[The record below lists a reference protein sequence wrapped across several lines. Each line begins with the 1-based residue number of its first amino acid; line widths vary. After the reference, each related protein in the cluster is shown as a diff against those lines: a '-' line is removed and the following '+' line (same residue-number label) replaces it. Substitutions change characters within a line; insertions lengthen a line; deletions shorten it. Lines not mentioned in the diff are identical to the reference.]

1 MRAAALSF
9 SLLTASTAQAEPVP
23 AVVQAEGAPIDPA
36 RLEAATKS
44 ADCLLPKASYAKIMG
59 GTINGMMKP
68 MLDSFGKTPLRD
80 LAEMTGADEERPK
93 AIGSGK
99 VN

>member
-1 MRAAALSF
+1 
-9 SLLTASTAQAEPVP
+9 
-23 AVVQAEGAPIDPA
+23 
-36 RLEAATKS
+36 
-44 ADCLLPKASYAKIMG
+44 MG
-59 GTINGMMKP
+59 GTINGVVSP
-68 MLDSFGKTPLRD
+68 MLDSFGKSPLRD

>member
-1 MRAAALSF
+1 
-9 SLLTASTAQAEPVP
+9 
-23 AVVQAEGAPIDPA
+23 
-36 RLEAATKS
+36 
-44 ADCLLPKASYAKIMG
+44 
-59 GTINGMMKP
+59 MMKP